1 MSPAKILIVDDDA
14 IIARLI
20 EVLLEDLGYTVIAK
34 AASGNEALKRA
45 AETQPDLVLMDIQLP
60 GGMDGIETAVC
71 LQAKY
76 NIPVIYLSA
85 HCSDDILER
94 AKITDPFGYVLK
106 PIKEKELHAAIEIAL
121 RKHQLE
127 EQIRRSN
134 DELERRVEDR
144 TLALQESNQALQA
157 SMETLHHTLMQLA
170 QSEKM
175 AALGG
180 LVAGMTHEMS
190 SPLGIAIMAV
200 SHLEE
205 ITQKMQHEF
214 FTNQLSRTSL
224 EKFLKSSSESVA
236 IIQKN
241 LDRTADLLKS
251 FKQMAIDRASER
263 KHEFNLSQYI
273 DDILLSLK
281 PTLKP
286 TNHAITVD
294 CPKDLRIHSYPGI
307 FSQIFTNLIMNSLI
321 HGFETI
327 TNGQIQI
334 QITQDND
341 TLYMRYYDNGKG
353 IPEEHLKKL
362 FHLFFTTRHG
372 QGGSGLGLNIIYN
385 LVTQRLGGKIFCES
399 AVGQGTTFNIHIPYA
414 MVRLPA

>member
-1 MSPAKILIVDDDA
+1 MSPTKILIVDDDA

-20 EVLLEDLGYTVIAK
+20 EVLLVDLGYVVVAK
-34 AASGNEALKRA
+34 ANSGSEAIRKAS
-45 AETQPDLVLMDIQLP
+45 ETCPDLALMDIQLP
-60 GGMDGIETAVC
+60 GGMDGIETAAR
-71 LQAKY
+71 LQAEF

-127 EQIRRSN
+127 EEIRRSHE
-134 DELERRVEDR
+134 ELERRVEDR
-144 TLALQESNQALQA
+144 TTALQESNLALQA
-157 SMETLHHTLMQLA
+157 SMETLHQTLMQLA

-190 SPLGIAIMAV
+190 SPLGIAVMAV

-205 ITQKMQHEF
+205 IAQKAQHEF
-214 FTNQLSRTSL
+214 LTSQLSRTSL
-224 EKFLKSSSESVA
+224 EKFFKNTLESAA
-236 IIQKN
+236 IIEKN
-241 LDRTADLLKS
+241 LNRTADLLKS

-263 KHEFNLSQYI
+263 KHEFNLAQYI

-281 PTLKP
+281 PKLKP
-286 TNHAITVD
+286 TNHAITVE

-327 TNGQIQI
+327 QNGRIWI
-334 QITQDND
+334 RITQDSD
-341 TLYMRYYDNGKG
+341 TLYVIYNDNGKG

-362 FHLFFTTRHG
+362 FDLFFTTRHG

-385 LVTQRLGGKIFCES
+385 LVTQKLGGKIFCES
-399 AVGQGTTFNIHIPYA
+399 TVGEGTTFNIHIPTV
-414 MVRLPA
+414 MVKLPD

>member
-1 MSPAKILIVDDDA
+1 M
-14 IIARLI
+14 
-20 EVLLEDLGYTVIAK
+20 
-34 AASGNEALKRA
+34 
-45 AETQPDLVLMDIQLP
+45 
-60 GGMDGIETAVC
+60 
-71 LQAKY
+71 
-76 NIPVIYLSA
+76 
-85 HCSDDILER
+85 
-94 AKITDPFGYVLK
+94 
-106 PIKEKELHAAIEIAL
+106 
-121 RKHQLE
+121 
-127 EQIRRSN
+127 
-134 DELERRVEDR
+134 
-144 TLALQESNQALQA
+144 
-157 SMETLHHTLMQLA
+157 
-170 QSEKM
+170 
-175 AALGG
+175 
-180 LVAGMTHEMS
+180 
-190 SPLGIAIMAV
+190 
-200 SHLEE
+200 
-205 ITQKMQHEF
+205 
-214 FTNQLSRTSL
+214 
-224 EKFLKSSSESVA
+224 
-236 IIQKN
+236 
-241 LDRTADLLKS
+241 LKS

-385 LVTQRLGGKIFCES
+385 LVTQRLGGENFLRKRCW
-399 AVGQGTTFNIHIPYA
+399 ARDDV
-414 MVRLPA
+414 